1 MSSNVFAVLVTYNP
15 IFPKLIAL
23 LQSLRAADVVCCVV
37 DNSAGIDFSAVS
49 GLCHLVLLGDNKGIA
64 TAQNIG
70 IETCLAQGA
79 ERIVF
84 FDQDSV
90 ISERLIAELVDA
102 FKDPE
107 VKISAPVFFNE
118 SQGFEYPLVDVRACG
133 TVRKR
138 SVNSFSEAIDVST
151 VISSGTMVDASVF
164 SIVGCMDERLFI
176 DYVDTEWCLR
186 CMREGISIRVNPR
199 ASMLHSIGDQSLRFR
214 FFVVPV
220 HSPLRRYYRIRNS
233 LLLLRLRHVPLLYSL
248 REIALNH
255 FHQLV
260 ILLFLRD
267 RYQYLR
273 YCALAIRDGIK
284 GVSGRIHQ

>member
-1 MSSNVFAVLVTYNP
+1 MSSNTFAVIVTYNP
-15 IFPKLIAL
+15 IFPKLITL
-23 LQSLRAADVVCCVV
+23 LQSLRAAGVECCVV
-37 DNSAGIDFSAVS
+37 DNSVGIDFSAVS
-49 GLCHLVLLGDNKGIA
+49 VLCHLVLLGDNKGIA
-64 TAQNIG
+64 KAQNIG

-90 ISERLIAELVDA
+90 ISERLIAELVDM
-102 FKDPE
+102 FKDPA
-107 VKISAPVFFNE
+107 VRISAPVFSNE
-118 SQGFEYPLVDVRACG
+118 SQGFEYPLMDVRASG
-133 TVRKR
+133 IVRKR
-138 SVNSFSEAIDVST
+138 SINGFSGAVDVST
-151 VISSGTMVDASVF
+151 VISSGTMVDVSVF
-164 SIVGCMDERLFI
+164 SMVGCMDERFFI

-199 ASMLHSIGDQSLRFR
+199 ASMLHSIGDQSLRFP

-220 HSPLRRYYRIRNS
+220 HSPIRRYYRIRNS
-233 LLLLRLRHVPLLYSL
+233 FLLLRLRHVPLLYSL

-260 ILLFLRD
+260 ILLFLRG

-273 YCALAIRDGIK
+273 YYALAIRDGIK
-284 GVSGRIHQ
+284 GVTGSIH